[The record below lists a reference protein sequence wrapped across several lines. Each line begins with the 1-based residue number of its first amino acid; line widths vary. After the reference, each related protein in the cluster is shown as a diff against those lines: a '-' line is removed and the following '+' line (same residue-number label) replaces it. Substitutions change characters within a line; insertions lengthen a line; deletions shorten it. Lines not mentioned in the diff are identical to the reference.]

1 MFTQIYIN
9 RPKLGINNLI
19 KKSQSG
25 LLKERSIYNNLRF
38 VLHLVEYS
46 HFIEYDGYILF
57 LDSIDFLFG
66 ITNILYIKTNPYF
79 MRSGLIEIFGQ
90 CWI

>member
-9 RPKLGINNLI
+9 RLKLGINNLI

-25 LLKERSIYNNLRF
+25 FLKGRSIHNNLRF
-38 VLHLVEYS
+38 VLDLVEYS

-66 ITNILYIKTNPYF
+66 ITNILQI
-79 MRSGLIEIFGQ
+79 LIL
-90 CWI
+90 